1 MHTDFNELLESE
13 DEPGFTPAR
22 RAELEADPETARAL
36 AGLRRRRAV
45 LRGLPQLTP
54 ADDAW
59 ARTLARHKAGRQPV
73 RAYGRYA
80 SVAAG
85 LAAVATASL
94 LLPQFDLPEP
104 AGLGGAT
111 ATMDVSVA
119 PSVPQINEKAPAT
132 ARAPVRVN
140 PPTPGSG
147 VPNTYES
154 YRYDVNLEKLLV
166 ESRRLEGLLRAAPGR
181 EAMGADVAARMAE
194 LEGRLAVIDEG
205 LNQAGVGAM
214 DARYTEP
221 LLRQRV
227 EVMDQLL
234 RVRYDGAGVASY

>member
-1 MHTDFNELLESE
+1 MHTDFNELLAAE
-13 DEPGFTPAR
+13 DEPGFSPAR
-22 RAELEADPETARAL
+22 RAELEADPETGPAL
-36 AGLRRRRAV
+36 AGLRRRRAA

-59 ARTLARHKAGRQPV
+59 ARTLAQHKAGLRPA

-80 SVAAG
+80 G
-85 LAAVATASL
+85 LAAAVAVLAMVSL
-94 LLPQFDLPEP
+94 VLPQFDLPEP
-104 AGLGGAT
+104 AGVGGAA
-111 ATMDVSVA
+111 ATLDVSVA
-119 PSVPQINEKAPAT
+119 PSVPQINEKAPAA

-147 VPNTYES
+147 VPNVYETDA
-154 YRYDVNLEKLLV
+154 YNVNLERLLV
-166 ESRRLEGLLRAAPGR
+166 ESRRLERLLREAPGR
-181 EAMGADVAARMAE
+181 DAAPADLATRMAE
-194 LEGRLAVIDEG
+194 LERRLTVIDEG